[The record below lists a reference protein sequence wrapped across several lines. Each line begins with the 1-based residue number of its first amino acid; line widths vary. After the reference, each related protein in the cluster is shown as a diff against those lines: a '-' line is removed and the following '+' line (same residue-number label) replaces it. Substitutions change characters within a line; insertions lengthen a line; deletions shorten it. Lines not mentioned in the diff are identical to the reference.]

1 MFGRAGGAAEGNA
14 HTCVAGTCAP
24 APCRPHLVCVSGV
37 VSRLAGDGRLPVLR
51 WAESL
56 GPCAV
61 SPLAAWSYSIS
72 VFASDA
78 IIFPGEVNF
87 LVLVGRMRQGMAIG
101 GLSDFRG
108 VVSDGWK
115 PEGLCV

>member
-1 MFGRAGGAAEGNA
+1 M
-14 HTCVAGTCAP
+14 
-24 APCRPHLVCVSGV
+24 
-37 VSRLAGDGRLPVLR
+37 LR

-78 IIFPGEVNF
+78 DAIIFAGEVNF

-101 GLSDFRG
+101 SLSDFRG